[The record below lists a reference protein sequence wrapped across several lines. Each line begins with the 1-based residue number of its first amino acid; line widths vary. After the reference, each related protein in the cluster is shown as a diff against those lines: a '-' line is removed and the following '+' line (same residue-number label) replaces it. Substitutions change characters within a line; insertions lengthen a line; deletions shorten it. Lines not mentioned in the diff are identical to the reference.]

1 MFARIRQFF
10 SYVIPAILR
19 PLRTLWNEVVGFVF
33 LGLAALAIPSAIRT
47 VREFNGDPESFFR
60 VILAG
65 LYITIMTWFGV
76 TSFLRARKISRS

>member
-33 LGLAALAIPSAIRT
+33 LALAAWAVPST
-47 VREFNGDPESFFR
+47 VRRIRDFDGDPESFFN
-60 VILAG
+60 VIVAG
-65 LYITIMTWFGV
+65 LFITIMTWFGV